1 MNTRPALTDIP
12 TLEKNKSRA
21 IAHSEPAMFL
31 QEQALIEIQERLNQ
45 VNRTFKSIAIVA
57 RFPKIWQEAFPNA
70 KIVADHDV
78 LDLEVQTYDL
88 VIHSLSLHWANDL
101 IGQLIQCQRA
111 LKPDG
116 LFLGAAFGGQTLHEL
131 RSCLAQAEA
140 DLYGGLSP
148 RVVPMGEIRDMG
160 DLLFRS
166 GFALPVADSIV
177 TKVSYANATRLMHD
191 LRAMG
196 EGNALAQR
204 KKSPDNR
211 LYFETVNRI
220 YQDVYKADDDRILAT
235 FETIFLTGWCPDES
249 QQKPLQPGSA
259 ACRLSDALGSQE
271 HKLKE

>member
-1 MNTRPALTDIP
+1 MNTRPALTDI
-12 TLEKNKSRA
+12 TALARNTARA
-21 IAHSEPAMFL
+21 NTHSEPAMFL
-31 QEQALIEIQERLNQ
+31 QEQAMLEIKERLNQ

-57 RFPKIWQEAFPNA
+57 RFPKIWQKSFPDA
-70 KIVADHDV
+70 KIVPDNDV
-78 LDLEVQTYDL
+78 LGLEVQTYDL

-116 LFLGAAFGGQTLHEL
+116 LFLAAVFGGQTLNEL

-140 DLYGGLSP
+140 DLYGGMSP

-177 TKVSYANATRLMHD
+177 TTVSYANVTRLMHD

-204 KKSPDNR
+204 KKLPDSR
-211 LYFETVNRI
+211 AYFDIVNRI
-220 YQDVYKADDDRILAT
+220 YSDVYGAEDNRILAT

-249 QQKPLQPGSA
+249 QPKPLQPGSA
-259 ACRLSDALGSQE
+259 TCSLADALGSQE